1 MREMDGKSWRDMEW
15 IWGGMEAKDFTSGG
29 GCLGSRKGVYE
40 LEEE

>member
-1 MREMDGKSWRDMEW
+1 MEW